1 MTMTKEHNMT
11 YPLNLQRLCL
21 YDVEWQALRVQLLGK
36 WSKDCDVVDA
46 LQQLHNYVW
55 RGLHS
60 LPKSKTS
67 TIMRTRLYRVI
78 NLLNAVR
85 MSWGANPVSDFAN
98 KQLVADRDEYQKL
111 YGNIGCTAR
120 ADTWETVTGEQ
131 ILDDL
136 KYISPEL
143 AKAIYTDLHKRYRFA
158 VYKTRATNMAES
170 EAIVAANRPELV
182 WALRYYER
190 H

>member
-1 MTMTKEHNMT
+1 MN
-11 YPLNLQRLCL
+11 PQRLCL

-36 WSKDCDVVDA
+36 WSKDWDVVDA
-46 LQQLHNYVW
+46 LQQLHDYVW
-55 RGLHS
+55 RGLHV
-60 LPKSKTS
+60 LPKPKASITL
-67 TIMRTRLYRVI
+67 RTRLYRVI

-85 MSWGANPVSDFAN
+85 MSWGANPATDFAN
-98 KQLVADRDEYQKL
+98 KQLVAERDEYQKL
-111 YGNIGCTAR
+111 YGSIGCTAQ
-120 ADTWETVTGEQ
+120 ADIWETVTGEQ

-158 VYKTRATNMAES
+158 VYKTRAANMAES
-170 EAIVAANRPELV
+170 EAIVATNRPELV

-190 H
+190 Y